1 MPSLVV
7 LTEVSVS
14 RSHCLKT
21 KPSLVGRSHRRGYC
35 EEARERELFESGIGR
50 VETLLLINV
59 LIGCLRKTIAHHPKK
74 SARKNHGR
82 RKARTVHVNR
92 KLQKRCP
99 QQHDNE
105 TSLSKDTVD
114 TVELATNLLSF
125 RCIAKWLLLFLLT
138 FVAV

>member
-1 MPSLVV
+1 M
-7 LTEVSVS
+7 
-14 RSHCLKT
+14 
-21 KPSLVGRSHRRGYC
+21 
-35 EEARERELFESGIGR
+35 
-50 VETLLLINV
+50 ETLLLVNV
-59 LIGCLRKTIAHHPKK
+59 MIGCLRKTIAYHPKK

-82 RKARTVHVNR
+82 RKARTVHVNK

-114 TVELATNLLSF
+114 TVELVTNLLSF
-125 RCIAKWLLLFLLT
+125 RCIVKPLLLFLLT